1 MPLLG
6 ITLPCPG
13 KPHRNPDGLPWLS
26 WTSCPGETTA
36 SQRMSIWS
44 WQDFCRPCSSL
55 AQEPGPLA
63 TAAKPRVLPVL
74 SRCREEQ
81 RERGP
86 GGVWLETD
94 NGNGHLRGFE
104 WLVNRN
110 KNRLVFH
117 LSSQGWGTH
126 APLRALLGFIPRRTR
141 AHPPTCRWAKNRKG
155 HRDSYMQKA
164 WPRVSLLSRLSQTHN
179 PRPTHQR
186 DHEEGGLPPRLQGN
200 PSSKTVAGGL
210 WSHSRDILFHTDQQT
225 HGIMQRCL
233 PKSQNIW
240 AQKVTRQQLPNK
252 VRGNVTVQIKTSGWC
267 QLSVMGCSFLQGEQI
282 TKVKQAGAHTYLH
295 TPFPQ
300 TTRWQSIKH
309 SKTQTLYFHSHPPA
323 LSFRSQ
329 LAPGPQRAEVCMS
342 SRMIERKW
350 RTQLGIG
357 WPQDRQR
364 CPGRP
369 VFPQALGEAQASG
382 KRPHGGAS
390 SWVFSLARRV
400 VTPRPLQT
408 KCGKSPGAA
417 PPRGVLWPKTQAH
430 GTTERGGGGQGWGC
444 VRKGLPALPSPV
456 GLPYSLPSLPVHCV
470 SCS

>member
-1 MPLLG
+1 MKRPGRAPDKLGCESWLCLRAPGSVVHQETSYHPSCLLGLKKTLIMMPLLG

-63 TAAKPRVLPVL
+63 TAAKPRVLTVL

-141 AHPPTCRWAKNRKG
+141 AHPPPCRWAKNRKG

-164 WPRVSLLSRLSQTHN
+164 
-179 PRPTHQR
+179 
-186 DHEEGGLPPRLQGN
+186 
-200 PSSKTVAGGL
+200 
-210 WSHSRDILFHTDQQT
+210 
-225 HGIMQRCL
+225 
-233 PKSQNIW
+233 
-240 AQKVTRQQLPNK
+240 
-252 VRGNVTVQIKTSGWC
+252 
-267 QLSVMGCSFLQGEQI
+267 
-282 TKVKQAGAHTYLH
+282 
-295 TPFPQ
+295 
-300 TTRWQSIKH
+300 
-309 SKTQTLYFHSHPPA
+309 
-323 LSFRSQ
+323 
-329 LAPGPQRAEVCMS
+329 
-342 SRMIERKW
+342 
-350 RTQLGIG
+350 
-357 WPQDRQR
+357 
-364 CPGRP
+364 
-369 VFPQALGEAQASG
+369 
-382 KRPHGGAS
+382 
-390 SWVFSLARRV
+390 
-400 VTPRPLQT
+400 
-408 KCGKSPGAA
+408 
-417 PPRGVLWPKTQAH
+417 
-430 GTTERGGGGQGWGC
+430 
-444 VRKGLPALPSPV
+444 
-456 GLPYSLPSLPVHCV
+456 
-470 SCS
+470 